1 MTKTEEPSC
10 NLSRPA
16 GRNCHRSDKP
26 NEIVKTRTIKR
37 RTMLWRKRFMPTFS
51 AIIYTDSTFK
61 LWQSIIQTHSAHD
74 QYFTHG
80 SLISVNHLFFQLQ
93 SSAVKIYTLLQ
104 KKTLTIPIEIFFCFF
119 FLLQYTLHCIR
130 RTLTNFPLLISTHNK
145 EKHWSEATNICTLT
159 CQCSNILELF
169 SCN

>member
-10 NLSRPA
+10 NLSQPA

-104 KKTLTIPIEIFFCFF
+104 KKTLTIHIEIFFLTTIYASLHTPDFDK
-119 FLLQYTLHCIR
+119 LSTTNLNAQQGEALIRSYQHLHTHLPLQ
-130 RTLTNFPLLISTHNK
+130 
-145 EKHWSEATNICTLT
+145 
-159 CQCSNILELF
+159 
-169 SCN
+169 